1 MALGGKFPPFVRGH
15 ALVPPPDAPDV
26 NLRLI
31 LTKIHM
37 TSRNHLTDIEDVP
50 GGGGKLITIKI

>member
-50 GGGGKLITIKI
+50 GGGGS